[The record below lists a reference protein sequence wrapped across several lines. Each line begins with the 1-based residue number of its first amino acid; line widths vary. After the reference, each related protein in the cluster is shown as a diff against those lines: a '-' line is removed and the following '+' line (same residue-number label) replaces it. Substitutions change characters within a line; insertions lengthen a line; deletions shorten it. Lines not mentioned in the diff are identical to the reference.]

1 MFEKEGEMYKRI
13 FNFLIFLFYAILL
26 ISYSSLFS
34 YTQQGSKIEKTNDID
49 VISNPKNPIP
59 KDGLKKRIVFEE
71 DLSIGEVEGDENYMF
86 GNRVYFNVD
95 EEGNF
100 YVNDWDRK
108 RIKKFDPQGKYLL
121 SIGRAGQGPGE
132 FRNVWIPRFDK
143 DKNLYVSDIVSRR
156 ISFFDKEGK
165 FLRQIRIPIHLSNVY
180 VNSKGFFVG
189 YQTTNIDDPSGDKS
203 IFILGLYDERF
214 NLIAEFHRQIWESK
228 RSSGRD
234 AESRAQ
240 FLANLLGDDAFKPSM
255 SYVLAEND
263 FIYFG
268 YPEKYEI
275 RVYSPEGKLVKIIQR
290 DYDPIRVS
298 KKHKESFIQYQEDEF
313 FRFIETPENIK
324 KKVYQLIKYP
334 KYIPAYQRFTLME
347 NGWLAVIVDSIEDEY
362 TLMDIFDK
370 DGKYIAQFKT
380 TVPPGNLF
388 FKDGKAY
395 ALATETESGFRFVKR
410 YNFEIQEYKDNKWIR
425 DK

>member
-1 MFEKEGEMYKRI
+1 MENKTKVI
-13 FNFLIFLFYAILL
+13 LIVIFLPVLIIL
-26 ISYSSLFS
+26 ISFGG
-34 YTQQGSKIEKTNDID
+34 QKADD
-49 VISNPKNPIP
+49 VVVVSNPKTPELNM
-59 KDGLKKRIVFEE
+59 RIVFNEE
-71 DLSIGEVEGDENYMF
+71 LSIGEVEGDENYMF
-86 GNRVYFNVD
+86 GNRVYFNTD
-95 EEGNF
+95 AEGNF
-100 YVNDWDRK
+100 YVNDWDRR
-108 RIKKFDPQGKYLL
+108 RIQKYDSQGNHLCTIGKK
-121 SIGRAGQGPGE
+121 GQGPGE
-132 FRNVWIPRFDK
+132 FQNVWIPRFDK
-143 DKNLYVSDIVSRR
+143 DNNLYVSDLVSRR

-165 FLRQIRIPIHLSNVY
+165 FLRQIKYPIHLSDIY

-189 YQTTNIDDPSGDKS
+189 YQTTHIEESDGDKT
-203 IFILGLYDERF
+203 IFIFGLYDEKF
-214 NLIAEFHRQIWESK
+214 NLVAGFHRQTWESK
-228 RSSGRD
+228 YPSGRD

-240 FLANLLGDDAFKPSM
+240 FLANLLGDDAFKPST

-275 RVYSPEGKLVKIIQR
+275 RVYSPEGKLAKIIQR
-290 DYDPIRVS
+290 DYEPIKVN

-313 FRFIETPENIK
+313 FRFIKTPENIR

-388 FKDGKAY
+388 FKNGKAY

-410 YNFEIQEYKDNKWIR
+410 YNFEIQEFKDNRWVK
-425 DK
+425 K

>member
-1 MFEKEGEMYKRI
+1 MENKTKVI
-13 FNFLIFLFYAILL
+13 LIVIFLPVLIIL
-26 ISYSSLFS
+26 ISFGG
-34 YTQQGSKIEKTNDID
+34 QKADD
-49 VISNPKNPIP
+49 VVVVSNPKTPELNM
-59 KDGLKKRIVFEE
+59 RIVFNEE
-71 DLSIGEVEGDENYMF
+71 LSIGEVEGDENYMF
-86 GNRVYFNVD
+86 GNRVYFNTD
-95 EEGNF
+95 AEGNF
-100 YVNDWDRK
+100 YVNDWDRR
-108 RIKKFDPQGKYLL
+108 RIQKYDSQGNHLCTIGKK
-121 SIGRAGQGPGE
+121 GQGPGE
-132 FRNVWIPRFDK
+132 FQNVWIPRFDK
-143 DKNLYVSDIVSRR
+143 DNNLYVSDYVSRR

-165 FLRQIRIPIHLSNVY
+165 FLRQIKYPIHLSDIY

-189 YQTTNIDDPSGDKS
+189 YQTTHIEESDSDKT
-203 IFILGLYDERF
+203 IFIFGLYDEKF
-214 NLIAEFHRQIWESK
+214 NLIAEFHRQTWESK
-228 RSSGRD
+228 YPSGRD

-240 FLANLLGDDAFKPSM
+240 FLANLLGDDAFKPST

-275 RVYSPEGKLVKIIQR
+275 RVYSPEGKLAKIIQR
-290 DYDPIRVS
+290 DYEPIKVN

-313 FRFIETPENIK
+313 FRFIKTPENIR

-380 TVPPGNLF
+380 TIPPGNLF
-388 FKDGKAY
+388 FKNGKAY

-410 YNFEIQEYKDNKWIR
+410 YNFEIQEFKDNRWVK
-425 DK
+425 K